1 MTDVERREQELVL
14 GWLRRDALRLAGD
27 FRLLLH
33 SLEAERPRVKRR
45 YGVCFS
51 DGRIRIRLRHAR
63 TGELLKYSA
72 LVDTLCHELAHLR
85 HFDHGLRFRT
95 LYLRILGHA
104 RTSGIY
110 RPDPLRRAARSAPAA
125 VAAAPVGLWNRE
137 PERGIPARRPRAPV
151 QLELF

>member
-85 HFDHGLRFRT
+85 HFDHGPRFRA
-95 LYLRILGHA
+95 LYLRILEHA
-104 RTSGIY
+104 RGVGIY
-110 RPDPLRRAARSAPAA
+110 RPDPRRRAPGRVLVADRVAPT
-125 VAAAPVGLWNRE
+125 GLWDRQ
-137 PERGIPARRPRAPV
+137 PARVVRGRRPAPG